1 MSTYLVGFERKKG
14 EFVNDKTGEL
24 VNYDNRVLKFITD
37 DGNNENN
44 FGFSGF
50 KVKMKMVD
58 VARSLG
64 VSENGNAVDTS
75 LKNLF
80 NNEIVLIYAP
90 VNDEMTIVGFRP
102 ILKKS

>member
-1 MSTYLVGFERKKG
+1 
-14 EFVNDKTGEL
+14 
-24 VNYDNRVLKFITD
+24 
-37 DGNNENN
+37 
-44 FGFSGF
+44 
-50 KVKMKMVD
+50 MKMAE